1 MGVLREISRLPDAI
15 HRLSST
21 LQAVLTEWK
30 ETAPG
35 NERLDELERSRSIW
49 EAEMEAGMMKAD
61 SKYKAAAA
69 AESRARKQNEKLD
82 PFLEESDDLPEGIP
96 PQYAD
101 FGPAETVP
109 AMHQDLGLLSPKE
122 LALRMKFS

>member
-1 MGVLREISRLPDAI
+1 MGVLREISRIPDAL
-15 HRLSST
+15 HRLTST
-21 LQAVLTEWK
+21 LQALAEAQRDNGPS
-30 ETAPG
+30 E
-35 NERLDELERSRSIW
+35 ERLDELERSRSIW
-49 EAEMEAGMMKAD
+49 EAEVEAGMMKAD

-82 PFLEESDDLPEGIP
+82 PFLEESDEIPEGIP

>member
-1 MGVLREISRLPDAI
+1 MGVLRELRRLPDAL
-15 HRLSST
+15 HRVASA
-21 LQAVLTEWK
+21 LQAVAESQR
-30 ETAPG
+30 EYAPSD
-35 NERLDELERSRSIW
+35 ERLDELERTRSIW
-49 EAEMEAGMMKAD
+49 EAEMEAGFMKAE
-61 SKYKAAAA
+61 SKYKAANA

-101 FGPAETVP
+101 FGPAETLP
-109 AMHQDLGLLSPKE
+109 AMRPDLGLLTPKE